1 MLFINPPFG
10 NYVDLPYTTSIKGSY
25 TLNPRPGLISQI
37 IKTLRYS
44 SAYKGWINKIGL
56 RNKGIDYA
64 IKNYDGT
71 HIVSIAILD
80 KDEIKPI
87 ENKIPKDMNI
97 ELNVSCPNTE
107 HGVIT
112 KGLSIF
118 LNPQRKWCIIK
129 LSPTAD
135 IDLINSYYRQ
145 GFRQFHCCNTMPIK
159 AGGLSGPSITTFSQA
174 LTYDIRRAYPDCTI
188 IGGGGITNMI
198 VAEKYFRFGANHIGV
213 STLLF
218 NPFKFTKFYLQYIN
232 SKYCKKDF

>member
-10 NYVDLPYTTSIKGSY
+10 NYISLPNTTSIKGSY
-25 TLNPRPGLISQI
+25 TLKPRTGLISQI

-44 SAYKGWINKIGL
+44 PAYQGWINKIGL

-64 IKNYDGT
+64 IQNYDGT
-71 HIVSIAILD
+71 HIVSIAILN

-118 LNPQRKWCIIK
+118 LNPQRKWCIVK
-129 LSPTAD
+129 LSPIAD
-135 IDLINSYYRQ
+135 INLVKSYYKQ
-145 GFRQFHCCNTMPIK
+145 GFRQFHCCNTYPIK
-159 AGGLSGPSITTFSQA
+159 EGGLSGPSITRFSQA
-174 LTYDIRRAYPDCTI
+174 LTLDIRKTFPDSTI
-188 IGGGGITNMI
+188 IGGGGITNMK
-198 VAEKYFRFGANHIGV
+198 VAENYFRFGANHIGV

-218 NPFKFTKFYLQYIN
+218 NPIRFTQFYLQYIN
-232 SKYCKKDF
+232 SKYCKNDF